1 MHPRNQSRR
10 RDRRALRAAL
20 AGLATMA
27 LAAGA
32 ALVPSAAYA
41 AGDRSIEGWMQPKG
55 EIGLAE
61 GQVTAHPGSQLSQI
75 FPTVDPDTTGSFA
88 ASGSADSI
96 GADFAYRIVERG
108 VPTAYWI
115 KGSVDWD
122 GGPAGVCDIY
132 RLQDGNLVEV
142 DAANDSPYA
151 CTHETESR
159 DNRAIVKFAVTS
171 LVWATVRGTIT
182 PTGAISLDEAWYESL
197 NQKAELNGTTIGD
210 GTTDALASGQTS
222 SWVVYRRNAE
232 GGEGAKM
239 DFGYRIIENG
249 KPTPFYVVGHTT
261 NTRDGLGYDHDAAC
275 DIYLGEPLAGG
286 VKQHYSPYHC
296 ASNGSNVDGR
306 ADWKVDFTVS
316 ALPYTPV
323 TEKHLAQQLITES
336 CVNSESYCSYV
347 PFSMVDV
354 IKDPVVVGTPI
365 TNNGYVEQSESHE
378 VSHTR
383 EITNIWELKWSVSY
397 TWAKVFKASME
408 FGYERKE
415 MEATEWK
422 DSIEMNVEGRSV
434 GWYELSPAYQHV
446 TGDYMV
452 RHNGVDYRILNSTF
466 DIPKLF
472 EQQSTIPGELEFKC
486 KWLDEEEKRPGCAPA
501 GSVGGGDPDTEAP
514 GIEEPRPTTPADSG
528 AATPT
533 KASVASA
540 TDAAGLAHTGTDL
553 TVPLIIGLGTLLAGL
568 GAVLAVRLRRRA
580 TGGN

>member
-1 MHPRNQSRR
+1 
-10 RDRRALRAAL
+10 
-20 AGLATMA
+20 MA

-32 ALVPSAAYA
+32 ALLPSAAYA
-41 AGDRSIEGWMQPKG
+41 AETRSIEGWMQPKG

-61 GQVTAHPGSQLSQI
+61 GQVTAHPGSDLSQVYPSI
-75 FPTVDPDTTGSFA
+75 PPDEMGAFI
-88 ASGSADSI
+88 ASGTADSI

-108 VPTAYWI
+108 VPTDYWI
-115 KGSVDWD
+115 TGSAAWVSS
-122 GGPAGVCDIY
+122 PSGVCDIS
-132 RLQDGNLVEV
+132 RSEGGTLVKV
-142 DAANDSPYA
+142 DADNDSPYA
-151 CTHETESR
+151 CTREYESR
-159 DNRAIVKFAVTS
+159 DNRAIVKFTVTS

-182 PTGAISLDEAWYESL
+182 PTGVVSLDQAWYESL
-197 NQKAELNGTTIGD
+197 NTKAELNGQTITD
-210 GTTDALASGQTS
+210 ATTDALASGQTS

-275 DIYLGEPLAGG
+275 DIYLGEPLNGG

-336 CVNSESYCSYV
+336 CVNADSDCSYV

-354 IKDPVVVGTPI
+354 LKDPVVVGTPI
-365 TNNGYVEQSESHE
+365 TNNGYVEQSSSHE

-383 EITNIWELKWSVSY
+383 EITNIWDLKWSISY
-397 TWAKVFKASME
+397 TWAKVFKATME

-415 MEATEWK
+415 MEASEWK
-422 DSIEMNVEGRSV
+422 DSVEMNVEGRSV
-434 GWYELSPAYQHV
+434 GWYELSPAYQRV

-452 RHNGVDYRILNSTF
+452 RHNGVDYRIVNSTF
-466 DIPKLF
+466 DIPKLY

-486 KWLDEEEKRPGCAPA
+486 KWLDEDEKRPGCAAA
-501 GSVGGGDPDTEAP
+501 GSVGGVDPDTENP
-514 GIEEPRPTTPADSG
+514 GTGQPQPTTPAGTG
-528 AATPT
+528 APSKVTQ
-533 KASVASA
+533 S
-540 TDAAGLAHTGTDL
+540 TDAAGLASTGTDL
-553 TVPLIIGLGTLLAGL
+553 TLPLVIGLGTLIAGL
-568 GAVLAVRLRRRA
+568 ATVLAVRLRRRA
-580 TGGN
+580 TGGD